1 MIEDI
6 PRSLCPS
13 LEPLPTPPEAIA
25 TDRLAALAAGGLA
38 LLGLIAPLAPGLAW
52 TAFPLAAGALAL
64 AAVLGLVLVPRL
76 TCGCAVFAATVQ
88 ALASAGALLWVVHL
102 PGVAGVAGL
111 GFWIGLL
118 GAWIAAWALIERLT
132 AWAPSSPALRT
143 LVDIAVPLTFGAFLF
158 LLWEVI
164 TVGCGVPMV
173 LLPPP
178 SQIAVRFASSLPILG
193 ADFVQT
199 VVRAVLPGWLIGSA
213 AGFAVALLA
222 DRVPFLGRGLIPM
235 GDFVSAL
242 PIIGIAPIMVMWF
255 GFDWQS
261 KAAVVVI
268 MTFFPMLV
276 NTVAGLAVAG
286 RMERDLMRSWNAS
299 WGRTLL
305 ALRLPAAMPHVFAA
319 LKLNSTF
326 ALVGA
331 LVSEFF
337 GTPIV
342 GMGFR
347 ISTEVGRMGLDM
359 VWAEIAMAAITGS
372 TLYTVLALIEKR
384 VTFWHPSN
392 RGR

>member
-1 MIEDI
+1 MNEI
-6 PRSLCPS
+6 PTSL
-13 LEPLPTPPEAIA
+13 TPALDGPPPAPAKPME
-25 TDRLAALAAGGLA
+25 TDRLAALAAAALA
-38 LLGLIAPLAPGLAW
+38 ALGFIAPLTTRLAWVDFPNAAAALGLAV
-52 TAFPLAAGALAL
+52 A
-64 AAVLGLVLVPRL
+64 LGLLVLPCLRRGAAAL
-76 TCGCAVFAATVQ
+76 TATLV
-88 ALASAGALLWVVHL
+88 ALLTAGALLAVVHRD
-102 PGVAGVAGL
+102 GVAGSAGL
-111 GFWIGLL
+111 GFWLVFLACWIS
-118 GAWIAAWALIERLT
+118 AWSLIERLT
-132 AWAPSSPALRT
+132 AWSPRDGVAKT
-143 LVDIAVPLTFGAFLF
+143 VVDIAVPLVFGAFLF
-158 LLWEVI
+158 LLWEVV
-164 TVGCGVPMV
+164 TTGFGVPMV
-173 LLPPP
+173 LLPAP

-199 VVRAVLPGWLIGSA
+199 VVRAVLPGWAIGSA
-213 AGFAVALLA
+213 AGFLVAILA
-222 DRVPFLGRGLIPM
+222 DRVPFLGRGLIPL

-276 NTVAGLAVAG
+276 NTVAGLSAAG
-286 RMERDLMRSWNAS
+286 RMESDLMRSWNAS

-326 ALVGA
+326 ALIGA

-372 TLYTVLALIEKR
+372 TLYTVLALVEKR

>member
-1 MIEDI
+1 MTEI
-6 PRSLCPS
+6 PRSLTPA
-13 LEPLPTPPEAIA
+13 LEPLPPEPVTLA
-25 TDRLAALAAGGLA
+25 TDRLTALAAGGLA
-38 LLGLIAPLAPGLAW
+38 LLALIAPLAPGLGW
-52 TAFPLAAGALAL
+52 TAFPIAAGSLGLAAG
-64 AAVLGLVLVPRL
+64 LGLLVVPRL
-76 TCGCAVFAATVQ
+76 VGGAAVAAATVQ
-88 ALASAGALLWVVHL
+88 TLALAGALLGVVHL

-111 GFWIGLL
+111 GFWIGLV

-132 AWAPSSPALRT
+132 AWSPTAPVFRFI
-143 LVDIAVPLTFGAFLF
+143 VDVCVPLAFGAFLF

-173 LLPPP
+173 LLPAP
-178 SQIAVRFASSLPILG
+178 SQIAVRFAASLPILG
-193 ADFVQT
+193 ADFFQT
-199 VVRAVLPGWLIGSA
+199 VVRAVIPGWLIGSA

-222 DRVPFLGRGLIPM
+222 DRVPFLGRGLIPL

-276 NTVAGLAVAG
+276 NTVAGLDASG

-299 WGRTLL
+299 WWRTLT

-372 TLYTVLALIEKR
+372 TLYTVLALVEKR